1 MRKSENSL
9 FPIISNREDF
19 YKMFIIE
26 TSFSFGFK
34 STELDIGQGKKKKKK
49 EITNRSFYTRSSY
62 QYWMP
67 FKNSTVESP

>member
-49 EITNRSFYTRSSY
+49 KSLIVLSIPGHRISIGCLL
-62 QYWMP
+62 
-67 FKNSTVESP
+67 KTVL